1 MVNTELLNL
10 KIKESGLK
18 KSQLCK
24 AMGITYQAFRLK
36 RNNVFA
42 FTSQEVARSGNT
54 GVSTGPHLDFKMMIN
69 GEPVDPLKH
78 LTK

>member
-1 MVNTELLNL
+1 MVQTELLNS

-36 RNNVFA
+36 RNNVKA
-42 FTSQEVARSGNT
+42 FTSEEVNT
-54 GVSTGPHLDFKMMIN
+54 LCELLNVRTMAEMKKIFFSKN
-69 GEPVDPLKH
+69 V
-78 LTK
+78 

>member
-24 AMGITYQAFRLK
+24 EMGTTYQAFRRK
-36 RNNVFA
+36 RNNLSA
-42 FTSQEVARSGNT
+42 FTSQEVNT
-54 GVSTGPHLDFKMMIN
+54 LCELLNIRTMAEMKKIFFSQN
-69 GEPVDPLKH
+69 G
-78 LTK
+78 

>member
-24 AMGITYQAFRLK
+24 AMGITYQTFRHK
-36 RNNVFA
+36 RNNASA
-42 FTSQEVARSGNT
+42 FTSQEVNT
-54 GVSTGPHLDFKMMIN
+54 LCELLNISTMAEMKKIFFSQTG
-69 GEPVDPLKH
+69 
-78 LTK
+78 

>member
-36 RNNVFA
+36 RNNVSG
-42 FTSQEVARSGNT
+42 FTSQEVNT
-54 GVSTGPHLDFKMMIN
+54 LCELLNISTMAEMKKIFFSKN
-69 GEPVDPLKH
+69 G
-78 LTK
+78 

>member
-36 RNNVFA
+36 RNNVCA
-42 FTSQEVARSGNT
+42 FTSQEVNT
-54 GVSTGPHLDFKMMIN
+54 LCELLNIRTMTEMKKIFFSQN
-69 GEPVDPLKH
+69 G
-78 LTK
+78 

>member
-24 AMGITYQAFRLK
+24 AMGITYQAFRYK
-36 RNNVFA
+36 RNNVSP
-42 FTSQEVARSGNT
+42 FTSQEVNT
-54 GVSTGPHLDFKMMIN
+54 LCELLNIRTMAEMKKIFFSKN
-69 GEPVDPLKH
+69 S
-78 LTK
+78 

>member
-36 RNNVFA
+36 RNNEFP
-42 FTSQEVARSGNT
+42 FTSQEVNT
-54 GVSTGPHLDFKMMIN
+54 LCELLNIRTMAEMKKIFFCKN
-69 GEPVDPLKH
+69 C
-78 LTK
+78 

>member
-18 KSQLCK
+18 KSQLCN

-42 FTSQEVARSGNT
+42 FTSQEVNT
-54 GVSTGPHLDFKMMIN
+54 LCELLNIRTMAEMKKIFFSQIG
-69 GEPVDPLKH
+69 
-78 LTK
+78 

>member
-24 AMGITYQAFRLK
+24 VMGITYQAFRRK
-36 RNNVFA
+36 RNNASA
-42 FTSQEVARSGNT
+42 FTSQEVNT
-54 GVSTGPHLDFKMMIN
+54 LCELLNIRTMAEMKKIFLSQSD
-69 GEPVDPLKH
+69 
-78 LTK
+78 

>member
-36 RNNVFA
+36 RNNVSD
-42 FTSQEVARSGNT
+42 FTSQEVNT
-54 GVSTGPHLDFKMMIN
+54 LCELLNITTMAEMKKIFFSKN
-69 GEPVDPLKH
+69 G
-78 LTK
+78 

>member
-24 AMGITYQAFRLK
+24 SMGITYDAFRLK
-36 RNNVFA
+36 RNNVSP
-42 FTSQEVARSGNT
+42 FTAQEVNT
-54 GVSTGPHLDFKMMIN
+54 LCELLNIRTMAEMKKIFFSKN
-69 GEPVDPLKH
+69 S
-78 LTK
+78 

>member
-24 AMGITYQAFRLK
+24 AMGITYQAFRRK
-36 RNNVFA
+36 RNNASA
-42 FTSQEVARSGNT
+42 FTSQEVNT
-54 GVSTGPHLDFKMMIN
+54 LCELLNIRTMAEMKKIFLSQSD
-69 GEPVDPLKH
+69 
-78 LTK
+78 

>member
-36 RNNVFA
+36 RINVSA
-42 FTSQEVARSGNT
+42 FTSQEVNT
-54 GVSTGPHLDFKMMIN
+54 LCELLNIRTMAEMKKIFFSQN
-69 GEPVDPLKH
+69 G
-78 LTK
+78 

>member
-24 AMGITYQAFRLK
+24 AMGITYQTFRQK
-36 RNNVFA
+36 RNNASA
-42 FTSQEVARSGNT
+42 FTSQEVNT
-54 GVSTGPHLDFKMMIN
+54 LCELLNISTMAEMKKIFFSQTG
-69 GEPVDPLKH
+69 
-78 LTK
+78 

>member
-24 AMGITYQAFRLK
+24 AMGITYQTFRHK
-36 RNNVFA
+36 RNNASA
-42 FTSQEVARSGNT
+42 FTSQEVNT
-54 GVSTGPHLDFKMMIN
+54 LCELLNISTMAEMKKIFFSKTG
-69 GEPVDPLKH
+69 
-78 LTK
+78 

>member
-1 MVNTELLNL
+1 MVNTELLNS

-36 RNNVFA
+36 RNNVSD
-42 FTSQEVARSGNT
+42 FTSQEVNT
-54 GVSTGPHLDFKMMIN
+54 LCELLNITTMAEMKKIFFSKN
-69 GEPVDPLKH
+69 G
-78 LTK
+78 

>member
-42 FTSQEVARSGNT
+42 FTSQEV
-54 GVSTGPHLDFKMMIN
+54 STLCELLNISTMAEMKKIFLSQN
-69 GEPVDPLKH
+69 G
-78 LTK
+78 

>member
-1 MVNTELLNL
+1 MVNTELLNS

-36 RNNVFA
+36 RNNVSE
-42 FTSQEVARSGNT
+42 FTSQEVNT
-54 GVSTGPHLDFKMMIN
+54 LCELLNITTMAEMKKIFFSKN
-69 GEPVDPLKH
+69 G
-78 LTK
+78 

>member
-24 AMGITYQAFRLK
+24 AIGITYQAFRLK

-42 FTSQEVARSGNT
+42 FTSQEV
-54 GVSTGPHLDFKMMIN
+54 STLCELLNISTMAEMKKIFFSQN
-69 GEPVDPLKH
+69 G
-78 LTK
+78 

>member
-24 AMGITYQAFRLK
+24 AMGITYQSFRLK

-42 FTSQEVARSGNT
+42 FTSQEV
-54 GVSTGPHLDFKMMIN
+54 STLCELLNISTMAEMKKIFFSQN
-69 GEPVDPLKH
+69 G
-78 LTK
+78 

>member
-24 AMGITYQAFRLK
+24 AMGITYQTFRHK
-36 RNNVFA
+36 RNNASA
-42 FTSQEVARSGNT
+42 FTSQEVNT
-54 GVSTGPHLDFKMMIN
+54 LCELLNISTMAEMKKIFFSRTG
-69 GEPVDPLKH
+69 
-78 LTK
+78 

>member
-1 MVNTELLNL
+1 MVNTELLDV

-36 RNNVFA
+36 RNNVYA
-42 FTSQEVARSGNT
+42 FTSQEVNTLCELLNIRTMAEMKKIFLAKSATFRSCN
-54 GVSTGPHLDFKMMIN
+54 S
-69 GEPVDPLKH
+69 
-78 LTK
+78 

>member
-24 AMGITYQAFRLK
+24 AMGITYQTFRHK
-36 RNNVFA
+36 RNNASA
-42 FTSQEVARSGNT
+42 FTSQEVNTLCELLNIRTMTEMKKIFFSQSG
-54 GVSTGPHLDFKMMIN
+54 
-69 GEPVDPLKH
+69 
-78 LTK
+78 

>member
-24 AMGITYQAFRLK
+24 AMGITYQTFRHK
-36 RNNVFA
+36 RNNASA
-42 FTSQEVARSGNT
+42 FTSQEVNT
-54 GVSTGPHLDFKMMIN
+54 LCELLNMSTMAEMKKIFFSQTG
-69 GEPVDPLKH
+69 
-78 LTK
+78 

>member
-24 AMGITYQAFRLK
+24 AMGITYQTFRRK
-36 RNNVFA
+36 RNNSAA
-42 FTSQEVARSGNT
+42 FTSQEVNT
-54 GVSTGPHLDFKMMIN
+54 LCELLNIRTIAEIKKIFFSQTG
-69 GEPVDPLKH
+69 
-78 LTK
+78 